1 MSDAP
6 GRRHPRSRPQRAGRW
21 AAALAAAVA
30 VASTAWLPDER
41 FSSEVVSHLL
51 VGMVAPVLVVVA
63 GLPVA
68 TAHRVGPAR
77 VRRWSRTGAV
87 RALTNPGW
95 IAAAFVLTPWAL
107 WLTPLV
113 GVTHQPVAHAV
124 VHAHMLLVGV
134 LFVEHLVGRAPLPV
148 RWSWP
153 ARLLAGAVVIASHG
167 FLGLALLAQDRPL
180 MAHHGASPAAL
191 ADQRLGA
198 QLMWVGGEI
207 VAVPLL
213 VWCLWRWI
221 AHEERRARLDDLVRD
236 LERPEA
242 VR

>member
-1 MSDAP
+1 
-6 GRRHPRSRPQRAGRW
+6 
-21 AAALAAAVA
+21 V
-30 VASTAWLPDER
+30 
-41 FSSEVVSHLL
+41 
-51 VGMVAPVLVVVA
+51 
-63 GLPVA
+63 
-68 TAHRVGPAR
+68 
-77 VRRWSRTGAV
+77 
-87 RALTNPGW
+87 
-95 IAAAFVLTPWAL
+95 L

-113 GVTHQPVAHAV
+113 EVTDHPLAHAV
-124 VHAHMLLVGV
+124 VHAHMLLIGV

-148 RWSWP
+148 RWTWP

-167 FLGLALLAQDRPL
+167 FLGLALLARDRPL
-180 MAHHGASPAAL
+180 LAHHGTSHAAL
-191 ADQRLGA
+191 ADQQLGA

-221 AHEERRARLDDLVRD
+221 AHEERRAQLDDLVRD